1 MRQANWEDK
10 MATLTVSKSAFASH
24 MQDYFKKVEKQ
35 RDIVIVTSRNKPVLT
50 IQPVTSGKSV
60 ESVFKEYRGHLSY
73 DANDLLEPETEEWQ
87 ELA

>member
-1 MRQANWEDK
+1 
-10 MATLTVSKSAFASH
+10 

-60 ESVFKEYRGHLSY
+60 ESVFKEYRGHLRY
-73 DANDLLEPETEEWQ
+73 DASDLLEPETEEWQ

>member
-1 MRQANWEDK
+1 
-10 MATLTVSKSAFASH
+10 
-24 MQDYFKKVEKQ
+24 
-35 RDIVIVTSRNKPVLT
+35 VIVTSRNKPVLT

-60 ESVFKEYRGHLSY
+60 ESVFKEYRGHLRY